1 MTQYWIRAS
10 DPAPP
15 AMPVNGDFWYDT
27 DRTPV
32 NERLQQWS
40 RDRWIPKGV
49 SSFTYSNTEP
59 TTPANGDFWFS
70 LDEGVLYEWNG
81 NVWDVVR
88 YPKWDE
94 TTVEPVNPSYGDHWY
109 QPSSRDSALFF
120 YNGSEWVDAI
130 ETQRGRDVLRL
141 KSIMRLEIPIVL
153 HCIHVAIADWNW
165 QIAEKSSGRLGLLPE
180 DNQRDAIAAFFNIG
194 DIRIKRM
201 LEAFCYMASL
211 MEKTAAEYH
220 QAFQLGNFS
229 NEGRLEAIKEGMEC
243 LEYQLKRG
251 QYRLRVQ

>member
-1 MTQYWIRAS
+1 MTRYWIRNT
-10 DPAPP
+10 APNNP
-15 AMPVNGDFWYDT
+15 DINDYWYD
-27 DRTPV
+27 
-32 NERLQQWS
+32 
-40 RDRWIPKGV
+40 IPNSQLGKWDSTIWDT
-49 SSFTYSNTEP
+49 SSLSTFTYSNIEP
-59 TTPANGDFWFS
+59 TTSTNGDFWFS
-70 LDEGVLYEWNG
+70 LDEGVLYEWENG
-81 NVWDVVR
+81 VWNVVR
-88 YPKWDE
+88 YPAWDE
-94 TTVEPVNPSYGDHWY
+94 TTTEPNNASYGDHWY
-109 QPSSRDSALFF
+109 QPSSRDSALYF
-120 YNGSEWVDAI
+120 YNGAVWADAI

-165 QIAEKSSGRLGLLPE
+165 QIAEKSSGRLSLLPE
-180 DNQRDAIAAFFNIG
+180 DNQRDAVAAFFNVG

-220 QAFQLGNFS
+220 QAFQLGNFD
-229 NEGRLEAIKEGMEC
+229 NAGRLEAIKEGMEC